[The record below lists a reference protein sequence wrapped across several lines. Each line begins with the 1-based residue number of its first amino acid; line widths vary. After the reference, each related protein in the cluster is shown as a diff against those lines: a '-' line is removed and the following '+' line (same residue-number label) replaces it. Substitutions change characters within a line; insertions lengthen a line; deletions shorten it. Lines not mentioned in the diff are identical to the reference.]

1 MADEITWANL
11 KGEYSYE
18 YRLLAESIVA
28 ALYDSLELRGFT
40 TMKSLAGAQTNAE
53 RFPVTPTLSA
63 GALTEGTDLTAN
75 TAFAPTAVTLTVGEV
90 GLKVS
95 ITDLMMAGGI
105 VQAAHYGE
113 EMGKAVAEKRTSD
126 IVALG
131 AGFNNS
137 VGATTVDITEAY
149 ILAAIAQ
156 LRGAKVPE
164 PFVTVLHTTSY
175 YAELIASVG
184 STLSA
189 LTTQGNTVR
198 SESNDLPGAGDNGV
212 VGQLYGTTLLV
223 TPLVGEDG
231 NSDKENFMYNP
242 GALGFV
248 EKWGIRV
255 EAERDASL
263 RGTEFVAT
271 SAYAAGE
278 ISDVRGVRIIS
289 DGGA

>member
-1 MADEITWANL
+1 MADEITINNL
-11 KGEYSYE
+11 AGEYAYD

-40 TMKSLAGAQTNAE
+40 TMKSLSGFASNAE

-75 TAFAPTAVTLTVGEV
+75 TAFAPTAVTLTIGEV
-90 GLKVS
+90 GLKVT
-95 ITDLMMAGGI
+95 ITDLMMMGGI
-105 VQAAHYGE
+105 VQATHYGE

-131 AGFNNS
+131 AGFSNS
-137 VGATTVDITEAY
+137 VGATTVDITEQNY
-149 ILAAIAQ
+149 LDAIAQ
-156 LRGAKVPE
+156 LRGAKVPR
-164 PFVTVLHTTSY
+164 PYVGVLHSDSY
-175 YAELIASVG
+175 YKEFIKAVG
-184 STLSA
+184 GTFTA
-189 LTTQGNTVR
+189 LTTQGGSVR
-198 SESNDLPGAGDNGV
+198 GESNDLPGAGDNGV
-212 VGQLYGTTLLV
+212 VGNVYGTTLLV

-255 EAERDASL
+255 EADRKPSM
-263 RGTEFVAT
+263 RGTEFVTT
-271 SAYAAGE
+271 SAYATGE
-278 ISDVRGVRIIS
+278 ISDIRGVRIIS
-289 DGGA
+289 DGA